1 MGCLLIILTGLA
13 PRLAAVLYWIF
24 RPERWDRAFD
34 GSWLWPLLGVLFLP
48 VTTIVWVLVSPGGV
62 ASFDFLWLGIA
73 VFLISARRPD
83 RPPSATH
90 SSAPAFPSAF
100 AEPGVLVAS
109 VAERLCYGSC
119 RIGTG

>member
-13 PRLAAVLYWIF
+13 PRLAAVLFWIF

-48 VTTIVWVLVSPGGV
+48 VTTIVWVLVAPGGV

-73 VFLISARRPD
+73 VFLDLGSTARSAAKRN
-83 RPPSATH
+83 T
-90 SSAPAFPSAF
+90 
-100 AEPGVLVAS
+100 
-109 VAERLCYGSC
+109 
-119 RIGTG
+119 

>member
-1 MGCLLIILTGLA
+1 VSADHLDRARAT
-13 PRLAAVLYWIF
+13 PRRRPYWIF

-73 VFLISARRPD
+73 VFLDLGSTARSAAKRN
-83 RPPSATH
+83 
-90 SSAPAFPSAF
+90 
-100 AEPGVLVAS
+100 G
-109 VAERLCYGSC
+109 
-119 RIGTG
+119 